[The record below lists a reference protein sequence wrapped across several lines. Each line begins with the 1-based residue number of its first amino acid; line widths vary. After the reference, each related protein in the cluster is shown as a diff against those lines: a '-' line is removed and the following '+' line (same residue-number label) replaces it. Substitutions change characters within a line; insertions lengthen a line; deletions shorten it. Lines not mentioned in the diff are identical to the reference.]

1 MLTACNGGEP
11 SEEPLQPL
19 EAGAARV
26 CAEANGCQ
34 HSTAETCLCGATR
47 YTAFGA
53 ADSPLRCERAMDT
66 ARNQA
71 LAKAA
76 AACPA
81 GYCNSV
87 EQEGLC
93 ERAPSGAYHATF
105 YLTYSC
111 KDPATCL

>member
-1 MLTACNGGEP
+1 MLAACNGGDP
-11 SEEPLQPL
+11 SEDTLEPL
-19 EAGAARV
+19 EVGAARV

-34 HSTAETCLCGATR
+34 RSADATCLCGTTR
-47 YTAFGA
+47 YTASGA
-53 ADSPLRCERAMDT
+53 ATSSLRCERAMET
-66 ARNQA
+66 ARDQA
-71 LAKAA
+71 LAKAT

-81 GYCNSV
+81 GYCNAV